1 MAQTMEERFRQ
12 AIADK
17 YGQDKTNK
25 HLLSREDY
33 YRTIEDIKTAKKG
46 TKSRHQYHV
55 LSR

>member
-1 MAQTMEERFRQ
+1 MEERFRQ